1 MKEKRFMLSL
11 REAGSLRKSNDYTV
25 DRNIGKVKD
34 KADCDSIHEFHY
46 IVPNPLK
53 LK

>member
-1 MKEKRFMLSL
+1 MKEKKFMLSL

-25 DRNIGKVKD
+25 DRKVKD

-46 IVPNPLK
+46 IVPNPVK